1 MSLDLLN
8 RGDAPFGQEFWD
20 TLDQTV
26 KSVAEI
32 QLSARKLIYTEG
44 PAGLGLQFVPGNER
58 QIEFPEGGTTLS
70 LPHGLPLV
78 QLCELF
84 SISGR
89 NIEVSRNAGLKP
101 NFEDLVSCLL
111 KITSLE
117 DKLLFYGAAASG
129 INGLLTHPDARRMKL
144 SPWNKPG
151 DSVESILQAIE
162 ILDND
167 GFHGPYSLGLSVSL
181 YNKLLRRYPD
191 ADILEIDHLKKV
203 ITGGIIK
210 SAAIV
215 SGGVIITG
223 GAEYVSIV
231 LGQDLMAGFEGP
243 SARDYIFTLS
253 ETVALRLNTPGSVC
267 ILEGLNKTAVA

>member
-1 MSLDLLN
+1 MSLELLN
-8 RGDAPFGQEFWD
+8 RDDAPFGPDFWEI
-20 TLDQTV
+20 LDSTV

-32 QLSARKLIYTEG
+32 QLSARKLIFTDG

-58 QIEFPEGGTTLS
+58 RIEFSESGAELS
-70 LPHGLPLV
+70 LPHGIPLV
-78 QLCELF
+78 QLCEVF

-101 NFEDLVSCLL
+101 NFEDLVSSLL
-111 KITSLE
+111 KITTSE
-117 DKLLFYGAAASG
+117 DKLLFYGAASSG
-129 INGLLTHPDARRMKL
+129 ISGLLTHPDVKRMKL
-144 SPWNKPG
+144 TPWDQPG
-151 DSVESILQAIE
+151 DSVESVLRAIE
-162 ILDND
+162 ILDNE

-181 YNKLLRRYPD
+181 YNKLFRRYPNT
-191 ADILEIDHLKKV
+191 DILELDHLKQV
-203 ITGGIIK
+203 VTGGIIK

-223 GAEYVSIV
+223 GAEYASIV

-253 ETVALRLNTPGSVC
+253 ETVALRLNIPRSVCVLEGSVSQ
-267 ILEGLNKTAVA
+267 K